1 MQLIACNVVRS
12 IHPFFKEVRETKTH
26 SACLL
31 ISTWRVTNAAKR
43 VQRKD
48 ITLMMMGMPSR
59 QLAQHITFTPFT
71 RLGIST
77 FYSIYFTGFVMVVD
91 SEDYRPRMC
100 PFTGG
105 ISHQQDRCS
114 KLQWVVFGSLSSA
127 QISIT
132 TIHLY
137 ISPRS
142 PLLVFTILT
151 TLCTC
156 WKTQS
161 NWIHWWMWI

>member
-1 MQLIACNVVRS
+1 MWYRAYVHSLRKSVKLKLTVHVCWSALEGSQTLQ
-12 IHPFFKEVRETKTH
+12 KEYKGKT
-26 SACLL
+26 
-31 ISTWRVTNAAKR
+31 N
-43 VQRKD
+43 

-77 FYSIYFTGFVMVVD
+77 FYSIHFTGFVMVVD